1 MNDNEKDN
9 ETATSSNNNYH
20 LKGLARFGGYLL
32 SGFLL
37 WCTFNYPMSETMQS
51 WLYVWAV
58 AVWLLT

>member
-9 ETATSSNNNYH
+9 ETISKFHNSYP
-20 LKGLARFGGYLL
+20 LRGLAKFGGYLF

-37 WCTFNYPMSETMQS
+37 WCTFTYPMSETMQS

-58 AVWLLT
+58 AVWFLS